1 MEKRW
6 VLKQYGDR
14 SLVEKL
20 AKELQVGKTS
30 SCPEDLEAY
39 KIIANLLVQR
49 GINNYD
55 DAKSFFRPKLEDLHN
70 PFIMNDMDIA
80 VERVMSAIEKEEKI
94 LVYGDYDVDGTSAV
108 ALVYSYLREIYHGVD
123 FYIPD
128 RYGEGYG
135 VSYKAIN
142 WAIEE
147 DFKLIISLDCG
158 IKAIEQVAYS
168 SSKGID
174 FIIADHHLPDEELPK
189 ACAVLNPKRIDTTYP
204 YRELSGCGVGFK
216 LIHALNIK
224 LGKPFEDII
233 PYLDLVAIAIAADVV
248 PITGENR
255 ILAYYGLK
263 VINQKPRPGLEAI
276 LKYADILHLK
286 DKLKNKLY
294 FKRELNINDLVFLI
308 CPRINAAGRIE
319 TGNKSVELLIS
330 KDIIGADKIARK
342 INNNNDRRKELD
354 ILATEEALEMIL
366 NSDDLNTSKATVA
379 YKEDW
384 NKGIVGIVASRLIEK
399 FYKPTIVFTKSNDL
413 ITGSARSVKGF
424 DIYSAIESCSHLLE
438 HFGGHKYAA
447 GLSLKEENLKE
458 FVKLFKEKVGQKIE
472 KHQSSPEIEIDDT
485 ISLREI
491 TPKLYRLLKQFSPFG
506 PDNSIPIFQSNNVV
520 DTGYVRPVGQ
530 NHLKFSAIHLDI
542 GHMPFSCIGFGLSN
556 YYEDMRKGKAFDIV
570 YYIEENEWNGKI
582 SLQLNIKDIKLTIK

>member
-108 ALVYSYLREIYHGVD
+108 ALVYSYLREIYNGVD

-294 FKRELNINDLVFLI
+294 FKREL
-308 CPRINAAGRIE
+308 
-319 TGNKSVELLIS
+319 
-330 KDIIGADKIARK
+330 
-342 INNNNDRRKELD
+342 
-354 ILATEEALEMIL
+354 
-366 NSDDLNTSKATVA
+366 
-379 YKEDW
+379 
-384 NKGIVGIVASRLIEK
+384 
-399 FYKPTIVFTKSNDL
+399 
-413 ITGSARSVKGF
+413 
-424 DIYSAIESCSHLLE
+424 
-438 HFGGHKYAA
+438 
-447 GLSLKEENLKE
+447 
-458 FVKLFKEKVGQKIE
+458 
-472 KHQSSPEIEIDDT
+472 
-485 ISLREI
+485 
-491 TPKLYRLLKQFSPFG
+491 
-506 PDNSIPIFQSNNVV
+506 
-520 DTGYVRPVGQ
+520 
-530 NHLKFSAIHLDI
+530 
-542 GHMPFSCIGFGLSN
+542 
-556 YYEDMRKGKAFDIV
+556 
-570 YYIEENEWNGKI
+570 
-582 SLQLNIKDIKLTIK
+582 